1 MKGVTSRPQGEE
13 TGRPGRMETF
23 QHVTPRRSSPL
34 LASLPPKAER
44 HHFQTPSRI
53 SPVVTL
59 HSSQEAVPLGDFKPW
74 PEYHV
79 KRMAF
84 LKPEVHVYY
93 FKNTHLA
100 AAADVGLAPLPLPH
114 PVLCPSGGSAQGFRV
129 SLWVTAAGKSP
140 AGVRNQPQFLPL
152 QSLSCPLPAWEQKQ
166 RGAAHT
172 PAPPPTP
179 PATPRG
185 HVRAASASFIHTC
198 KSEKF

>member
-1 MKGVTSRPQGEE
+1 
-13 TGRPGRMETF
+13 METF

-100 AAADVGLAPLPLPH
+100 AAPDVGLAPLPLPH

-129 SLWVTAAGKSP
+129 SLWVTATGKSP

-166 RGAAHT
+166 RGAAPHHH
-172 PAPPPTP
+172 PGRCQPL
-179 PATPRG
+179 
-185 HVRAASASFIHTC
+185 VL
-198 KSEKF
+198 